1 MQKVSDTSISSSLSL
16 GRYILLKENAGARR
30 AIGLKACNKK
40 LTLTALQENLV
51 LSSQWSLL
59 EGSLAPKLAN
69 ILTSVTLL
77 TFKVFNNPTKISYL
91 PSPLPFPIQIKVVF
105 PSKWLCLMR
114 SLNPDLRRH
123 PLFDDMTNHTQ
134 VSLRQSAQSWGH
146 YTQRTM
152 NWFISWTE
160 DDYCENCS
168 QSSQRAKYRSIP
180 RSHYTHCAKN
190 WFVY

>member
-1 MQKVSDTSISSSLSL
+1 MTPWGLKYAHRLGHNGPGKIMAPCGQMQKVSDTSISSSLSL

-69 ILTSVTLL
+69 ILTSVKLL

-91 PSPLPFPIQIKVVF
+91 PSPLPFPTQIGVVF
-105 PSKWLCLMR
+105 P
-114 SLNPDLRRH
+114 LND
-123 PLFDDMTNHTQ
+123 
-134 VSLRQSAQSWGH
+134 SA
-146 YTQRTM
+146 
-152 NWFISWTE
+152 
-160 DDYCENCS
+160 
-168 QSSQRAKYRSIP
+168 
-180 RSHYTHCAKN
+180 
-190 WFVY
+190 